1 MKRHDFIKLSGMSI
15 ASLALS
21 GCVPSQA
28 NTNTGAAAP
37 PPAAAPAPNI
47 PELAYRVQDA
57 NAPAVYFLPQVSQDA
72 LVKAYTATGRQLTG
86 KVGLKLSFE
95 TPDGPYLN
103 PQLLQKLRDQLDGT
117 FMDCNGF
124 SAPRNTTAGHLRL
137 ARDHGFTAVGPVD
150 ILDADGDLDLPV
162 HGGKYLKVHRTGA
175 HFANYDSMLSLVR
188 FKAHHIRDYGGTI
201 KNLTICLASTS
212 GKALIH
218 SAGREE
224 YGYSPSDMES
234 FLESMADAAKAA
246 LDAKPD
252 RWIFINVLCGFAP
265 SDSCRDAKPL
275 PDIGVLASLDPVA
288 LDQAA
293 VDFTFGAAPSPA
305 VREVWERDH
314 NVRVLQ
320 YAEER
325 GVGRRHYRLLPV
337 D

>member
-1 MKRHDFIKLSGMSI
+1 
-15 ASLALS
+15 
-21 GCVPSQA
+21 
-28 NTNTGAAAP
+28 
-37 PPAAAPAPNI
+37 
-47 PELAYRVQDA
+47 
-57 NAPAVYFLPQVSQDA
+57 
-72 LVKAYTATGRQLTG
+72 
-86 KVGLKLSFE
+86 
-95 TPDGPYLN
+95 
-103 PQLLQKLRDQLDGT
+103 
-117 FMDCNGF
+117 
-124 SAPRNTTAGHLRL
+124 
-137 ARDHGFTAVGPVD
+137 
-150 ILDADGDLDLPV
+150 
-162 HGGKYLKVHRTGA
+162 
-175 HFANYDSMLSLVR
+175 
-188 FKAHHIRDYGGTI
+188 
-201 KNLTICLASTS
+201 
-212 GKALIH
+212 
-218 SAGREE
+218 
-224 YGYSPSDMES
+224 MES